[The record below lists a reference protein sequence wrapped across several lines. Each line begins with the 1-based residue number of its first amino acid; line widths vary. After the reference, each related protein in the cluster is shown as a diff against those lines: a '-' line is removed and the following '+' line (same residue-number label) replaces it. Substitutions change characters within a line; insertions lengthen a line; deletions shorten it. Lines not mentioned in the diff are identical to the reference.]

1 MSHIILVKLSL
12 HSPHTLSNSLK
23 PIQPRKWTT
32 NRIIPFYEKASG
44 HPSRCPVPLRR
55 QDDHSS
61 LLDTFPANR
70 KLFPV
75 TSGTRSLTSPNPSI
89 SSSSSL
95 DLLQIFCFNSSYIHI
110 WRLDFS
116 VSLSNWGYFF
126 PALSHMVPVPMVPRV
141 WVHSPI

>member
-1 MSHIILVKLSL
+1 MSHTILVKLSL

-23 PIQPRKWTT
+23 PIQPRTWTT

-44 HPSRCPVPLRR
+44 HPSTRPVPLRR

-95 DLLQIFCFNSSYIHI
+95 NALTFHLSMKSKDVNACCTGVSHG
-110 WRLDFS
+110 
-116 VSLSNWGYFF
+116 VSLWSPPHPCSWFWG
-126 PALSHMVPVPMVPRV
+126 
-141 WVHSPI
+141 